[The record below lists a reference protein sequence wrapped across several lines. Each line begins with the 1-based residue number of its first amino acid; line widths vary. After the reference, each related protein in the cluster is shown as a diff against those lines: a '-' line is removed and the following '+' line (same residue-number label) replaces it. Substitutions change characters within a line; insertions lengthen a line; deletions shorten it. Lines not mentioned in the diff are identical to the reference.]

1 MTVLF
6 HAACRPPNL
15 DGGELTYRS
24 QGVESFPTDSVG
36 SVPQGEASRQWR
48 PQMTFARSSH
58 AAMRTLQRGV
68 LQLLLDALIGDADF
82 EAPTSIAGAALRR
95 PLLRC

>member
-1 MTVLF
+1 
-6 HAACRPPNL
+6 
-15 DGGELTYRS
+15 
-24 QGVESFPTDSVG
+24 
-36 SVPQGEASRQWR
+36 
-48 PQMTFARSSH
+48 MTFARSSH